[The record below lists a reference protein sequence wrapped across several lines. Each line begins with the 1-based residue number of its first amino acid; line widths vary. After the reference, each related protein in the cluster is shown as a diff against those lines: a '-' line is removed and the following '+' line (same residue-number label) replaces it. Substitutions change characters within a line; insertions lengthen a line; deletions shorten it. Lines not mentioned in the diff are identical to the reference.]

1 MIIPWYMILK
11 CNDCSRLIFW
21 KTPIRPYIKIESI
34 KSCLKLPKVRDV
46 GKIHGK
52 EGLDLYCI

>member
-1 MIIPWYMILK
+1 MIISWYMILK
-11 CNDCSRLIFW
+11 RNDFVEN
-21 KTPIRPYIKIESI
+21 PFYIKIEPI

>member
-1 MIIPWYMILK
+1 MIISWYMILK
-11 CNDCSRLIFW
+11 RNDFVEN
-21 KTPIRPYIKIESI
+21 PFYIKIEPI

-52 EGLDLYCI
+52 EGWICIVSNDSPSCL